1 MFRDLYYGKTT
12 IDQAKIIQEEL
23 DVVLNALKN
32 YAQRNNKYAKAK
44 NKPLNNPKNLY
55 KGREK
60 IIEGFKKEIFPLYC
74 NELYK
79 YQMKEE
85 KEEQDKKPF
94 DPNEVIEWMINREKA
109 PINNELI
116 NKHFKVQE
124 PIIMYKVL
132 YETNDKE
139 KIVN

>member
-1 MFRDLYYGKTT
+1 
-12 IDQAKIIQEEL
+12 
-23 DVVLNALKN
+23 
-32 YAQRNNKYAKAK
+32 
-44 NKPLNNPKNLY
+44 
-55 KGREK
+55 
-60 IIEGFKKEIFPLYC
+60 
-74 NELYK
+74 
-79 YQMKEE
+79 MKEE
-85 KEEQDKKPF
+85 KEEQDKKPI

-132 YETNDKE
+132 YETNDKK

>member
-1 MFRDLYYGKTT
+1 
-12 IDQAKIIQEEL
+12 
-23 DVVLNALKN
+23 
-32 YAQRNNKYAKAK
+32 
-44 NKPLNNPKNLY
+44 
-55 KGREK
+55 
-60 IIEGFKKEIFPLYC
+60 
-74 NELYK
+74 
-79 YQMKEE
+79 MKEE
-85 KEEQDKKPF
+85 KEEQDKKPI

-132 YETNDKE
+132 YKTNDKE